1 MTKKLIILLAII
13 AAVVFVGIALGMNMW
28 LLICLYWIVLTIKN
42 VLDVKGDGK

>member
-13 AAVVFVGIALGMNMW
+13 AAVVFIGITLGMNMW

-42 VLDVKGDGK
+42 VLDAKGDGE